1 MQLAGMA
8 GQARGVSET
17 MESARR
23 WSGFVCPDCRFV
35 FRVPRDHD
43 GKGIVCPSCRR
54 LMRIPTA
61 EDATPPLLAPVRKI
75 SADEPAVDGEPRKL
89 KKHRRSKKAAGAESH
104 SWEHSRTKHSGR
116 GEKRQMRVMLIG
128 GAALFLLIT
137 AGVVLSMN
145 HGDKA
150 VVPAA
155 VAPESAG
162 TKPVAP
168 APVVERSEASLL
180 AEAEPLARKF
190 LEATTVDE
198 LLPLVRN
205 PAVAEARMRAF
216 HPDGKVVAPG
226 LTQFNAGGALSIRG
240 KFVSLA
246 VTTRDHEERSLAF
259 VETPQGLRIDW
270 ESWAGWSDI
279 TWEEFLASKPV
290 DGHVFRVTVSA
301 VDYYNFEFTDESKW
315 RSYRILSVDGE
326 HSIYGYVE
334 RGSLLEQRI
343 HIDGDAKSAALM
355 LSLKFPAG
363 ATSNSQVEIERLVAE
378 GWVEE
383 GDAP

>member
-1 MQLAGMA
+1 
-8 GQARGVSET
+8 
-17 MESARR
+17 
-23 WSGFVCPDCRFV
+23 
-35 FRVPRDHD
+35 
-43 GKGIVCPSCRR
+43 
-54 LMRIPTA
+54 MRIPTA
-61 EDATPPLLAPVRKI
+61 ADATPPLLAPVRRV
-75 SADEPAVDGEPRKL
+75 AAGEPAADGEPRKL
-89 KKHRRSKKAAGAESH
+89 KKHRRGKKAGGSESH
-104 SWEHSRTKHSGR
+104 SWEHSHSKHAAR
-116 GEKRQMRVMLIG
+116 GEKRQMRQMLFG
-128 GAALFLLIT
+128 GAALFSFIV
-137 AGVVLSMN
+137 AGVVFSMN
-145 HGDKA
+145 RGGK
-150 VVPAA
+150 A
-155 VAPESAG
+155 VAPPVTTPVVAE
-162 TKPVAP
+162 TKPLAAP
-168 APVVERSEASLL
+168 PVVERSEASVL

-226 LTQFNAGGALSIRG
+226 LSEFNSGGSVSIRG

-246 VTTRDHEERSLAF
+246 VMTRDHEERSLAF
-259 VETPQGLRIDW
+259 METPHGLKIDW
-270 ESWAGWSDI
+270 ESWVGWSDI
-279 TWEEFLASKPV
+279 SWEAFLTSKPV

-301 VDYYNFEFTDESKW
+301 VDYYNFGFTDESKW
-315 RSYRILSVDGE
+315 RSYRLLSADRE

-334 RGSLLEQRI
+334 KGSLLEHRI

-383 GDAP
+383 GDSP